1 MRKIK
6 AKSFK
11 PPRRFKPDKAN
22 VDFVYCYPIE
32 GALFNLRQCE
42 EQAWKSAKERMW
54 ARLRGQPVE
63 PEENYIGG
71 NWREQTY

>member
-6 AKSFK
+6 FK
-11 PPRRFKPDKAN
+11 PVKRLRFRPDKAN
-22 VDFVYCYPIE
+22 VEFVYCYPIE
-32 GALFNLRQCE
+32 GALFNQQQCDE
-42 EQAWKSAKERMW
+42 YQWQRAKERMW